1 STPPGQRCS
10 ASSDARPRPT
20 APRWRGSASPKTW
33 PSARSWP
40 SVWPA
45 ALTVERNQARTD
57 QPIAGPVPHD
67 GAMDDAVRNYI
78 DAIVSEHRPRFA
90 RLHRLVLETLP
101 DPPVVLSYGIPTYKV
116 ESRRLFVGAWK
127 HGLSIYG
134 WDEGQDA
141 GFPARHP
148 ELKTSKGTIHL
159 RPADAAGID
168 DAELRDLVRA
178 ALDR

>member
-1 STPPGQRCS
+1 
-10 ASSDARPRPT
+10 
-20 APRWRGSASPKTW
+20 
-33 PSARSWP
+33 
-40 SVWPA
+40 
-45 ALTVERNQARTD
+45 
-57 QPIAGPVPHD
+57 
-67 GAMDDAVRNYI
+67 MDDAVRNYI
-78 DAIVSEHRPRFA
+78 DAIVSEHRPLFD
-90 RLHRLVLETLP
+90 RLHRLVLETHP
-101 DPPVVLSYGIPTYKV
+101 DAAVVLSYGIPTYKV
-116 ESRRLFVGAWK
+116 ASRRLFVGAWK

-141 GFPARHP
+141 GFTARHP